1 MPRDTATSSD
11 TPPTSTRRRP
21 LLLVGALIALFAAA
35 AVLYTALTPSSSAS
49 GAPGPGPAGAPV
61 SFTAAT
67 MSGQQLSVPGG
78 KPSVLLFLGVNCGG
92 CGPTATALGQLQQQA
107 AAAANFVGVDIT
119 PGETDSDVRGFLTT
133 NHATGLGYAFDTD
146 TRLIKALG
154 VTQLTTVVV
163 LDASGA
169 PTWRAVEPTPA
180 QVQTELAKVAR

>member
-21 LLLVGALIALFAAA
+21 LLLVGALIAVLAVA
-35 AVLYTALTPSSSAS
+35 AVVYTALTPASS
-49 GAPGPGPAGAPV
+49 APGPGPAGAPV

-78 KPSVLLFLGVNCGG
+78 KPSVLLFLGVHCGG
-92 CGPTATALGQLQQQA
+92 CGATAAALGQLQQQA
-107 AAAANFVGVDIT
+107 PAAANFVGVDIT
-119 PGETDSDVRGFLTT
+119 PGETDSDVRGFLYA

-180 QVQTELAKVAR
+180 QVQAELAKLAAR

>member
-21 LLLVGALIALFAAA
+21 LLLVGALIALFAVA
-35 AVLYTALTPSSSAS
+35 AVLYTALKPTSTAS
-49 GAPGPGPAGAPV
+49 DTAGPASAPV

-67 MSGQQLSVPGG
+67 TSGQQLRVPGG
-78 KPSVLLFLGVNCGG
+78 KPSVLLFLGVHCGG
-92 CGPTATALGQLQQQA
+92 CGPTAAALGQLQQQNPG
-107 AAAANFVGVDIT
+107 AANFVGVDIT
-119 PGETDSDVRGFLTT
+119 PGETDSDVRGFLDT
-133 NHATGLGYAFDTD
+133 NHATGLGYTFDTD
-146 TRLIKALG
+146 TRLITALG

-180 QVQTELAKVAR
+180 QIQAELAKLAAR